1 MIQSFLRK
9 PNAVTGVFGEN
20 DLTLWVEDEMVRS
33 IFSKPATMGF
43 FEKNAAAYTGQE
55 RRIQVKV
62 GKPETTSTPA
72 AAPVPPVAPARNDN
86 FDDLLALGRQFGNFT
101 VK

>member
-9 PNAVTGVFGEN
+9 PNAVTGTFGDN
-20 DLTLWVEDEMVRS
+20 DLTLWVEDEMTRG
-33 IFSKPATMGF
+33 ILSKPATMGF
-43 FEKNAAAYTGQE
+43 FERSVAAYTGQD
-55 RRIQVKV
+55 RRIHVKV
-62 GKPETTSTPA
+62 GKPEAAPAPA
-72 AAPVPPVAPARNDN
+72 APAAPPQKDN

>member
-9 PNAVTGVFGEN
+9 PNAVTGTFEDN
-20 DLTLWVEDEMVRS
+20 DLTLWVEDEMTRG
-33 IFSKPATMGF
+33 ILSKPATMGF
-43 FEKNAAAYTGQE
+43 FEKSAAAYTGQD
-55 RRIQVKV
+55 RRIHVKV
-62 GKPETTSTPA
+62 GKPETAPAPA
-72 AAPVPPVAPARNDN
+72 APPQKDN